1 MRRHICQLI
10 LLKLLINRRP
20 SYSRESAEEN
30 HSLHFSR
37 LIGGMLLHMA
47 FALLEV
53 ETEEVCDFVQGR
65 HRGSFAED
73 ISFDRL
79 QV

>member
-1 MRRHICQLI
+1 
-10 LLKLLINRRP
+10 
-20 SYSRESAEEN
+20 
-30 HSLHFSR
+30 
-37 LIGGMLLHMA
+37 MLLHMA
-47 FALLEV
+47 LALLEV

-65 HRGSFAED
+65 HRGLFAED